1 MTVYGHPPP
10 PDEYPDPAE
19 PRDDPFLERLFATMC
34 DHIYELKGETFVDQ
48 VRRWTET
55 LGFMAALK
63 PRTEHE
69 WLLASDV
76 AMKHLFALHSLALGR
91 GKGVRMKQRLKY
103 GRDFIAHA
111 RTMHAAQQHY
121 DLIRAKPA
129 G

>member
-10 PDEYPDPAE
+10 PAEFPDPAE

-34 DHIYELKGETFVDQ
+34 RHIYVLKGETFVDLA
-48 VRRWTET
+48 RRWMEA
-55 LGFMAALK
+55 LRFMAALK

-76 AMKHLFALHSLALGR
+76 TMKHMFALHSLALGR
-91 GKGVRMKQRLKY
+91 AKGVTMKQRLKH
-103 GRDFIAHA
+103 GRDFIANA
-111 RTMHAAQQHY
+111 RTLHAAQLHY